1 MEVTDYRGDTPLQVA
16 AMDGLT
22 EKVRTLIS
30 EGADVNAKGKNGST
44 PLHETVGFSDTE
56 ITKLLIE
63 AGADVNAK
71 DRYGKTPL
79 HLASKSAAKVLIE
92 NGAT

>member
-1 MEVTDYRGDTPLQVA
+1 M
-16 AMDGLT
+16 
-22 EKVRTLIS
+22 
-30 EGADVNAKGKNGST
+30 NAKGKNGST

>member
-1 MEVTDYRGDTPLQVA
+1 M
-16 AMDGLT
+16 
-22 EKVRTLIS
+22 
-30 EGADVNAKGKNGST
+30 
-44 PLHETVGFSDTE
+44 TVGFSDTE